1 MHTLPRPLSVPN
13 RFEENN
19 DRRGVGN
26 CGLELSAL
34 YQNSSNAEAVVPL
47 IDVKVLRQVGS
58 KTCCWRRTSYRLEI
72 EVVCRCLCHAEVLEV
87 EA

>member
-13 RFEENN
+13 RFEENS

-26 CGLELSAL
+26 CGLKLSAP
-34 YQNSSNAEAVVPL
+34 YQISRNVEAVVPL
-47 IDVKVLRQVGS
+47 VDVKVLRQVGS
-58 KTCCWRRTSYRLEI
+58 KTCCWRRSSYRLET
-72 EVVCRCLCHAEVLEV
+72 EVIRRCLCHAKIIEI